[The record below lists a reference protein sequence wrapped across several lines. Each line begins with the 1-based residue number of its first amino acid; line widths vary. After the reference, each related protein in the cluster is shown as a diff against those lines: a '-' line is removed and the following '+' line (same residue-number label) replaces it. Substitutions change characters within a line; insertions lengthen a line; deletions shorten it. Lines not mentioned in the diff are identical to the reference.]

1 MFIKCFIA
9 GMLLGGAGGIFTMC
23 LLIVSCPDSTALD
36 GTGREK
42 GSGMQGSGRDQRI
55 RFVDIHNHVLFE
67 VMDGELIQLITRK
80 GDRHFCICH
89 YLDETH
95 VKVDGKEWELLE
107 FARQM
112 AEQEAAYL
120 PLTMGPPKKKKGGA
134 VPCVKRIEMRV

>member
-1 MFIKCFIA
+1 MFIKYFII
-9 GMLLGGAGGIFTMC
+9 GMLLGGAVGIFTIG
-23 LLIVSCPDSTALD
+23 LFIVSCPGSAAFDEMEKGPRRQ
-36 GTGREK
+36 GTGKDR
-42 GSGMQGSGRDQRI
+42 RI

-112 AEQEAAYL
+112 AKQKAAYL
-120 PLTMGPPKKKKGGA
+120 PLTMGPPKKKEGGA
-134 VPCVKRIEMRV
+134 VPCAKRIEMRV